1 MIFANVVEQMR
12 QLFVG
17 FAGDPEAIFAEQI
30 LAYPS
35 FGISMMLLRRDRA
48 ASKEQEGLIHRQI
61 AIISGPMKFDRA
73 WRNKVTKYR
82 WIFCVTIGLAA
93 MFLSPSSSD
102 AQEPEKLVIGHSNL
116 RNDIAALWVPKE
128 LGLFRK
134 HGVEATVVLIT
145 GGARMTQAMLS
156 GSSPMAFTGATPVVS
171 AVGGGGDSVLIL
183 GINNKLTYDIWA
195 RAEIKKPEELKGKT
209 IGISGFG
216 SSSHVA
222 SFLMLQHFNL
232 DEKRDRITF
241 VTIGDEPTRAQ
252 AVLAGRVDA
261 TLMDAS
267 ISGQIKGR
275 GPTYLGNL
283 EQLGVPFVNNALVTT
298 RSFLKERPK
307 TAEAVVKVIVE
318 GNAFILN
325 PANRS
330 TVTNIVA
337 KNLRLSGEDAKH
349 AYDDLIPKVERRPY
363 PNLDA
368 VKAAIQIMG
377 VRNPKIAQL
386 KTEDIVDTSI
396 LRRLEQSGFIRQ

>member
-1 MIFANVVEQMR
+1 MIGSAA
-12 QLFVG
+12 LF
-17 FAGDPEAIFAEQI
+17 
-30 LAYPS
+30 
-35 FGISMMLLRRDRA
+35 
-48 ASKEQEGLIHRQI
+48 H
-61 AIISGPMKFDRA
+61 
-73 WRNKVTKYR
+73 
-82 WIFCVTIGLAA
+82 
-93 MFLSPSSSD
+93 SPGSSH

-171 AVGGGGDSVLIL
+171 AVGGGADSVLIL

-195 RAEIKKPEELKGKT
+195 KAEIKKPEELKGKT

-241 VTIGDEPTRAQ
+241 VSIGDEPTRAQ
-252 AVLAGRVDA
+252 AVLAGRIDA

-298 RSFLKERPK
+298 RSFLKDRAK
-307 TAEAVVKVIVE
+307 TSEAVVKAIVE

-337 KNLRLSGEDAKH
+337 RYLRLSAEDAKH

-377 VRNPKIAQL
+377 ARNPKIAQL

-396 LRRLEQSGFIRQ
+396 LRRLEQSGFIRP

>member
-1 MIFANVVEQMR
+1 MKNPRAQRRIVLNCR
-12 QLFVG
+12 L
-17 FAGDPEAIFAEQI
+17 
-30 LAYPS
+30 LAS
-35 FGISMMLLRRDRA
+35 AL
-48 ASKEQEGLIHRQI
+48 
-61 AIISGPMKFDRA
+61 
-73 WRNKVTKYR
+73 V
-82 WIFCVTIGLAA
+82 GLAVCFHGLA
-93 MFLSPSSSD
+93 STY
-102 AQEPEKLVIGHSNL
+102 AQETEKLVIGHSNL

-128 LGLFRK
+128 IGLFRK
-134 HGVEATVVLIT
+134 YGVEATIVLIT
-145 GGARMTQAMLS
+145 GGARMTQALLS
-156 GSSPMAFTGATPVVS
+156 GSAPMAFTGATPVVT
-171 AVGGGGDSVLIL
+171 AVGGGADSVLIL

-195 RAEIKKPEELKGKT
+195 KAEIKKPDELKGKT

-241 VTIGDEPTRAQ
+241 VAIGDEPTRAQ
-252 AVLAGRVDA
+252 AVLAGRIDA

-267 ISGQIKGR
+267 ISGQIKGK

-298 RSFLKERPK
+298 RAFLKDRAK
-307 TAEAVVKVIVE
+307 TAEAVVKTIVE

-325 PANRS
+325 PANRA
-330 TVTNIVA
+330 TVTNIIA
-337 KNLRLSGEDAKH
+337 RYLRLSADDAKQ

-368 VKAAIQIMG
+368 VKATIQIMG
-377 VRNPKIAQL
+377 ARNPKIAQM

-396 LRRLEQSGFIRQ
+396 LRRLDQSGFIR

>member
-1 MIFANVVEQMR
+1 MKAQGVR
-12 QLFVG
+12 QSTIINYRRLF
-17 FAGDPEAIFAEQI
+17 
-30 LAYPS
+30 
-35 FGISMMLLRRDRA
+35 
-48 ASKEQEGLIHRQI
+48 I
-61 AIISGPMKFDRA
+61 AL
-73 WRNKVTKYR
+73 
-82 WIFCVTIGLAA
+82 IGLATILLCA
-93 MFLSPSSSD
+93 VPTH

-128 LGLFRK
+128 VGIFRK
-134 HGVEATVVLIT
+134 YGIDATIVLIT
-145 GGARMTQAMLS
+145 GGARMTQTLLS
-156 GSSPMAFTGATPVVS
+156 GSAPMAFTGATPVVT
-171 AVGGGGDSVLIL
+171 AVGGGADSVVIL

-195 RAEIKKPEELKGKT
+195 KAEIKKPEELKGKT

-241 VTIGDEPTRAQ
+241 VAIGDEPTRAQ
-252 AVLAGRVDA
+252 AVLAGRIDA

-267 ISGQIKGR
+267 ISGQIKGK

-298 RSFLKERPK
+298 RGFLKERAK
-307 TAEAVVKVIVE
+307 TAEAVVKAIVE
-318 GNAFILN
+318 SNAFILN
-325 PANRS
+325 PGNRA
-330 TVTNIVA
+330 TVTNIIA
-337 KNLRLSGEDAKH
+337 RYLRLSPDDARQ

-368 VKAAIQIMG
+368 IKATIQIMG
-377 VRNPKIAQL
+377 ARNPKIAQM

-396 LRRLEQSGFIRQ
+396 LRRLDQSGLIR

>member
-1 MIFANVVEQMR
+1 MIAVAAF
-12 QLFVG
+12 LHS
-17 FAGDPEAIFAEQI
+17 P
-30 LAYPS
+30 AYT
-35 FGISMMLLRRDRA
+35 
-48 ASKEQEGLIHRQI
+48 Q
-61 AIISGPMKFDRA
+61 
-73 WRNKVTKYR
+73 
-82 WIFCVTIGLAA
+82 
-93 MFLSPSSSD
+93 

-134 HGVEATVVLIT
+134 HGVDATIVLIT
-145 GGARMTQAMLS
+145 GGARMTQTLLS
-156 GSSPMAFTGATPVVS
+156 GSAPMAFTGATPVVT
-171 AVGGGGDSVLIL
+171 AVGGGADSVMIL

-195 RAEIKKPEELKGKT
+195 KADIRKPEELKGKT

-241 VTIGDEPTRAQ
+241 VAIGDEPTRAQ
-252 AVLAGRVDA
+252 AVLAGRIDA

-267 ISGQIKGR
+267 ISGQIKGK

-298 RSFLKERPK
+298 RSFLKERGK
-307 TAEAVVKVIVE
+307 ISEAVVRTIVE

-337 KNLRLSGEDAKH
+337 KNLRLSADDAKQ

-368 VKAAIQIMG
+368 IKATIQIMG
-377 VRNPKIAQL
+377 ARNPKIAQM
-386 KTEDIVDTSI
+386 KTEDVVDTSI
-396 LRRLEQSGFIRQ
+396 LRRLDQSGFIR

>member
-1 MIFANVVEQMR
+1 MKAQGVR
-12 QLFVG
+12 QSTIINYRRLF
-17 FAGDPEAIFAEQI
+17 
-30 LAYPS
+30 
-35 FGISMMLLRRDRA
+35 
-48 ASKEQEGLIHRQI
+48 I
-61 AIISGPMKFDRA
+61 AL
-73 WRNKVTKYR
+73 
-82 WIFCVTIGLAA
+82 IGLATILHCA
-93 MFLSPSSSD
+93 VPTH

-128 LGLFRK
+128 VGIFRK
-134 HGVEATVVLIT
+134 YGIDATIVLIT
-145 GGARMTQAMLS
+145 GGARMTQTLLS
-156 GSSPMAFTGATPVVS
+156 GSAPMAFTGATPVVT
-171 AVGGGGDSVLIL
+171 AVGGGADSVVIL

-195 RAEIKKPEELKGKT
+195 KAEIKKPEELKGKT

-241 VTIGDEPTRAQ
+241 VAIGDEPTRAQ
-252 AVLAGRVDA
+252 AVLAGRIDA

-267 ISGQIKGR
+267 ISGQIKGK

-298 RSFLKERPK
+298 RGFLKERAK
-307 TAEAVVKVIVE
+307 TAETVVKAIVE
-318 GNAFILN
+318 SNAFILN
-325 PANRS
+325 PGNRA
-330 TVTNIVA
+330 TVTNIIA
-337 KNLRLSGEDAKH
+337 RYLRLSPDDARQ

-368 VKAAIQIMG
+368 IKATIQIMG
-377 VRNPKIAQL
+377 ARNPKIAQM

-396 LRRLEQSGFIRQ
+396 LRRLDQSGFIR

>member
-1 MIFANVVEQMR
+1 MR
-12 QLFVG
+12 QRK
-17 FAGDPEAIFAEQI
+17 I
-30 LAYPS
+30 
-35 FGISMMLLRRDRA
+35 M
-48 ASKEQEGLIHRQI
+48 
-61 AIISGPMKFDRA
+61 
-73 WRNKVTKYR
+73 NYR
-82 WIFCVTIGLAA
+82 WLISVLIGLSTSLHIA
-93 MFLSPSSSD
+93 LPIH
-102 AQEPEKLVIGHSNL
+102 AQEAEKLVIGHSNL

-134 HGVEATVVLIT
+134 YGVEATIVLIT

-156 GSSPMAFTGATPVVS
+156 GSVPMAFTGATPVVT
-171 AVGGGGDSVLIL
+171 AVGGGADSVVIL

-195 RAEIKKPEELKGKT
+195 KAEIKKPEELKGKT

-241 VTIGDEPTRAQ
+241 VAIGDEPTRAQ
-252 AVLAGRVDA
+252 AVLAGRIDA

-267 ISGQIKGR
+267 ISVQIKGK

-298 RSFLKERPK
+298 RAYLKEHGK
-307 TAEAVVKVIVE
+307 TSEAVVKTIVE
-318 GNAFILN
+318 GNGFILN

-330 TVTNIVA
+330 MVTNIIA
-337 KNLRLSGEDAKH
+337 RNLRLSPDDAKQ

-368 VKAAIQIMG
+368 IKATIQIMG
-377 VRNPKIAQL
+377 ARSPKIAQM

-396 LRRLEQSGFIRQ
+396 LRRLDQSGFIR

>member
-1 MIFANVVEQMR
+1 MN
-12 QLFVG
+12 
-17 FAGDPEAIFAEQI
+17 
-30 LAYPS
+30 
-35 FGISMMLLRRDRA
+35 
-48 ASKEQEGLIHRQI
+48 
-61 AIISGPMKFDRA
+61 
-73 WRNKVTKYR
+73 YR
-82 WIFCVTIGLAA
+82 WLISVLIGLSTSLHIA
-93 MFLSPSSSD
+93 LPIH
-102 AQEPEKLVIGHSNL
+102 AQEAEKLVIGHSNL

-134 HGVEATVVLIT
+134 YGVEATIVLIT

-156 GSSPMAFTGATPVVS
+156 GSVPMAFTGATPVVT
-171 AVGGGGDSVLIL
+171 AVGGGADSVVIL

-195 RAEIKKPEELKGKT
+195 KAEIKKPEELKGKT

-241 VTIGDEPTRAQ
+241 VAIGDEPTRAQ
-252 AVLAGRVDA
+252 AVLAGRIDA

-267 ISGQIKGR
+267 ISVQIKGK

-298 RSFLKERPK
+298 RAYLKEHGK
-307 TAEAVVKVIVE
+307 TSEAVVKTIVE
-318 GNAFILN
+318 GNGFILN

-330 TVTNIVA
+330 MVTNIIA
-337 KNLRLSGEDAKH
+337 RNLRLSPDDAKQ

-368 VKAAIQIMG
+368 IKATIQIMG
-377 VRNPKIAQL
+377 ARSPKIAQM

-396 LRRLEQSGFIRQ
+396 LRRLDQSGFIR

>member
-1 MIFANVVEQMR
+1 M
-12 QLFVG
+12 
-17 FAGDPEAIFAEQI
+17 
-30 LAYPS
+30 
-35 FGISMMLLRRDRA
+35 
-48 ASKEQEGLIHRQI
+48 GLIASAI
-61 AIISGPMKFDRA
+61 AIISRA
-73 WRNKVTKYR
+73 MRTHRACWRCAGSHRLLFYLVTGVLV
-82 WIFCVTIGLAA
+82 FFFSLA
-93 MFLSPSSSD
+93 SSQ
-102 AQEPEKLVIGHSNL
+102 AQDPEKLVIGHSNL
-116 RNDIAALWVPKE
+116 RNDIAALWVPKD
-128 LGLFRK
+128 LGIFRK
-134 HGVEATVVLIT
+134 HGVDATVVLIT
-145 GGARMTQAMLS
+145 GGARMTQALLS
-156 GSSPMAFTGATPVVS
+156 GSAPMAFTGATPVVT
-171 AVGGGGDSVLIL
+171 AVGGGADSVLIL

-195 RAEIKKPEELKGKT
+195 KADIKKPEELKGKT

-241 VTIGDEPTRAQ
+241 VAIGDEPTRAQ
-252 AVLAGRVDA
+252 AVLAGRIDA

-267 ISGQIKGR
+267 ISGQIKGK

-283 EQLGVPFVNNALVTT
+283 EQLGVPFVNNAQVTT
-298 RSFLKERPK
+298 RAYLKDRAK
-307 TAEAVVKVIVE
+307 TSEAVVRAIIE

-337 KNLRLSGEDAKH
+337 KYLRLSADDAKQ

-368 VKAAIQIMG
+368 IKAAIQIMG
-377 VRNPKIAQL
+377 ARNPKIAQM

-396 LRRLEQSGFIRQ
+396 LRRLDQSGFIR